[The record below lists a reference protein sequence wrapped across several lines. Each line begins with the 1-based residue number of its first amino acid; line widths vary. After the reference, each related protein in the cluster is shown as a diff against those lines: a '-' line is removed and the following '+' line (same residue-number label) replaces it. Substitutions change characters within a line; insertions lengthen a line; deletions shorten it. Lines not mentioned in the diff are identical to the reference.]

1 MKMYRGVSDEG
12 LARIAKTVRAQEGPT
27 PGGSFSAFGESDAQE
42 AAEYKEALEAVLQ
55 ILPPETLADE
65 LRALSVGTEHVEHFL
80 EERVGYDEHGTPL
93 YMRLDDLGEEIK
105 SLRMMITDLI
115 AALS

>member
-1 MKMYRGVSDEG
+1 
-12 LARIAKTVRAQEGPT
+12 
-27 PGGSFSAFGESDAQE
+27 
-42 AAEYKEALEAVLQ
+42 
-55 ILPPETLADE
+55 LPPETLADE